1 VSEAEP
7 AGETSGEENEGP
19 APRPTLWQEWSR
31 PLLLLALT
39 FLSTF
44 YVGAGAARGSLLKH
58 WPHLTM
64 KWSGIDKAVDAMPRL
79 FESMG
84 ELEYYFANPGDFL
97 AGWTFA
103 VPLMAILIAHEM
115 GHYVAGRI
123 HGVDISP
130 PYFIPM
136 PIFLLGTMGAVIR
149 MRDRIETKDA
159 LLDIGAAGPLAGMV
173 VALPV
178 VIYGIAVSRVGTVQ
192 EFLPPSL
199 ISMEGGVFVEG
210 RGVLYLGLIHLLK
223 GPLAEGQD
231 VWLSPWA
238 LAGWAGLL
246 VTMINLIPIGQ
257 LDGGHVAYALF
268 GKKQDTYS
276 RRVHWALPFVGGLVS
291 LLYIIPSYMEG
302 QRGLAELSGEM
313 FAGFHWVFW
322 AFILVVLVRLSGAE
336 HPPTGPEPLS
346 PARKIVAIGTL
357 VLFALLFM
365 PSWIY
370 VP

>member
-1 VSEAEP
+1 MSDE
-7 AGETSGEENEGP
+7 
-19 APRPTLWQEWSR
+19 QR
-31 PLLLLALT
+31 PLSLFEEWRRPLVLLGLT

-44 YVGAGAARGSLLKH
+44 YVGAGSFRSGLAKH
-58 WPHLTM
+58 WPHEAL
-64 KWSGIDKAVDAMPRL
+64 KWSLLDKPVGAMSHLELTPL
-79 FESMG
+79 SFEEMAWYATH
-84 ELEYYFANPGDFL
+84 LDQLL

-123 HGVDISP
+123 HKVDISP
-130 PYFIPM
+130 PFFIPM

-149 MRDRIETKDA
+149 MRGRIETRNA
-159 LLDIGAAGPLAGMV
+159 LLDIGAAGPLAGLV

-178 VIYGIAVSRVGTVQ
+178 VIYGLMISRVGTLQ
-192 EFLPPSL
+192 EFLPPTAL
-199 ISMEGGVFVEG
+199 DVEPNVFVEG
-210 RGVLYLGLIHLLK
+210 RGILYLGLIYLLK

-231 VWLSPWA
+231 VWLSPVA

-246 VTMINLIPIGQ
+246 VTMINLIPIAQ

-291 LLYIIPSYMEG
+291 ILYILPKYLAGE
-302 QRGLAELSGEM
+302 RGLEALSGEM
-313 FAGFHWVFW
+313 MAGFHWIFW
-322 AFILVVLVRLSGAE
+322 AGVLVILVRLGGRE

-346 PARKIVAIGTL
+346 PGRKLVAIGTL
-357 VLFALLFM
+357 LVFALLFM

>member
-1 VSEAEP
+1 MTED
-7 AGETSGEENEGP
+7 
-19 APRPTLWQEWSR
+19 APTRPTLWQEWRR
-31 PLLLLALT
+31 PLGLLFLT

-44 YVGAGAARGSLLKH
+44 YVGAGSARSALAKH
-58 WPHLTM
+58 WPHEAL
-64 KWSGIDKAVDAMPRL
+64 KWSLLDKPVEGMAHLSLPPL
-79 FESMG
+79 SLE
-84 ELEYYFANPGDFL
+84 ELTYYATHLDVFL

-103 VPLMAILIAHEM
+103 VPLMLILIAHEM

-130 PYFIPM
+130 PFFIPM
-136 PIFLLGTMGAVIR
+136 PIFLLGTMGAVIK
-149 MRDRIETKDA
+149 MRGRIETRNA

-178 VIYGIAVSRVGTVQ
+178 VIYGLMISRVGTLQ
-192 EFLPPSL
+192 EFLPPTAL
-199 ISMEGGVFVEG
+199 AMEPNVFVEG
-210 RGVLYLGLIHLLK
+210 RGVLYLGLIYLLK
-223 GPLAEGQD
+223 GPLASDQD

-246 VTMINLIPIGQ
+246 VTMINMIPIAQ

-268 GKKQDTYS
+268 GKRQDTYS
-276 RRVHWALPFVGGLVS
+276 RRVHWALPFIGGLVS
-291 LLYIIPSYMEG
+291 LAYVLPAYLAGE
-302 QRGLAELSGEM
+302 RGIEALSGEAM
-313 FAGFHWVFW
+313 AGFHWVFW
-322 AFILVVLVRLSGAE
+322 GAVLVVLVRLSGAE

-346 PARKIVAIGTL
+346 RGRKIVAIGTL
-357 VLFALLFM
+357 ALFALLFM